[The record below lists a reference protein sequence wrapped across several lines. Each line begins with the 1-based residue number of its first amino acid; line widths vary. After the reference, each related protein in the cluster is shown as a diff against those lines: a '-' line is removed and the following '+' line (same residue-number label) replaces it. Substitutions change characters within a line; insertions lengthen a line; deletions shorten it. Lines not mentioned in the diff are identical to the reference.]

1 MKLVLFLLVYGVLF
15 MSLGLWL
22 ATKAMR
28 RRMLPKEFLY
38 IGTLAASLT
47 IYYVIFY
54 IYLVSPRVGS
64 IVVKLVLLLSLGAL
78 VDLIVGFRKS
88 YKFFVLIRNFFL
100 IPLLFVS
107 TVMFT
112 YSTVFFSCVSRT
124 PATAHFGELDNRTLC
139 HTSDLP
145 IDNSLDFIFGQSIL
159 KNQEKQQVDTWNMV
173 DRPPL
178 QIAATL
184 PILDQGQSHSQLGK
198 YFCYYVFAIF
208 LELSWVAAFWGALQT
223 LKIAKKFQILAFVV
237 LCSIGFFYINSV
249 FVWPKMLAA
258 SLVFT
263 GIFILLNGNKQSK
276 HRYLPFSALLI
287 SLGILSHSGVL
298 FTVIP
303 FVVYYL
309 FRTIRHKKIKLK
321 YFAAAFAIGLLMLAP
336 WYLYKDSVVKYDRL
350 SKWFFAGVQSSTDTR
365 GTAQTIIAQYKKT
378 SLDEWVH
385 SKEANVKTLFTGDY
399 ATAPGCSISL
409 HGLIDKCVFGEWRD
423 ITFFSTFFAFEALNL
438 GWLAVGYRLIKKRLD
453 SLDKELLLLIFSS
466 LAFWVLIMFTGGST
480 IVHAGSYATMMLIA
494 LLFIKNLSEFPNY
507 VIGSIAIIQVVVFY
521 LAWITPY
528 FRLN

>member
-1 MKLVLFLLVYGVLF
+1 MILVLFLLVYGVLF
-15 MSLGLWL
+15 LSLGLWL
-22 ATKAMR
+22 ATKAVR

-38 IGTLAASLT
+38 IGSLAASLT
-47 IYYVIFY
+47 IYYAIFY
-54 IYLVSPRVGS
+54 IYLLSPRIGG
-64 IVVKLVLLLSLGAL
+64 IVVKLVLLVSFGAL
-78 VDLIVGFRKS
+78 VDLLVGFRRS
-88 YKFFVLIRNFFL
+88 YKFFVLIRSFFL

-107 TVMFT
+107 TVMLA
-112 YSTVFFSCVSRT
+112 YSTVFFSCVSRQ

-145 IDNSLDFIFGQSIL
+145 IDNSLDFIFGQYTL
-159 KNQEKQQVDTWNMV
+159 KNQEKSQVDTWNMV

-198 YFCYYVFAIF
+198 YFCYYIFAIF

-223 LKIAKKFQILAFVV
+223 LKIAKKFQVLAFVV

-258 SLVFT
+258 SMVFT

-276 HRYLPFSALLI
+276 YRYLPISALLI
-287 SLGILSHSGVL
+287 SLGVLSHSAVL

-303 FVVYYL
+303 FAVYHL
-309 FRTIRHKKIKLK
+309 FRTIKDKKVKLK
-321 YFAAAFAIGLLMLAP
+321 YFAAALMIGLVMLGP
-336 WYLYKDSVVKYDRL
+336 WYLYKDSVMKYDRL
-350 SKWFFAGVQSSTDTR
+350 SKWFLAGVPSATDKR
-365 GTAQTIIAQYKKT
+365 GTAQTIIASYKKT
-378 SLDEWVH
+378 SIDEWVH
-385 SKEANVKTLFTGDY
+385 SKEENVKTLFTGDY
-399 ATAPGCSISL
+399 AATPGCSIGL
-409 HGLIDKCVFGEWRD
+409 QGLIDKCVSGEWRD

-453 SLDKELLLLIFSS
+453 ALDKELILLIFGS

-494 LLFIKNLSEFPNY
+494 LLLIKSLSEFPNF
-507 VIGSIAIIQVVVFY
+507 VIGSIVVIQVLIFY

-528 FRLN
+528 FKLN